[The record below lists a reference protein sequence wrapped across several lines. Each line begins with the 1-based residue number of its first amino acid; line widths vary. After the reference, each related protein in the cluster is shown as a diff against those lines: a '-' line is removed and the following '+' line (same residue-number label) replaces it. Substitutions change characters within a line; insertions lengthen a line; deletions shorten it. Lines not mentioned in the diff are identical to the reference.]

1 MGSIALLAVGSIA
14 WARFAP
20 EDGVVDKHA
29 HKAQHIADNVEL
41 RPLQPTT
48 SSQETDNGKN
58 KPLLPQTT
66 SDQKPPPPSSSSILG
81 GGKAQLR
88 AVRDTIRQY
97 EAATGE
103 RQLAARRAYNDAKQ
117 RLARQSS

>member
-20 EDGVVDKHA
+20 EDGVVEQA
-29 HKAQHIADNVEL
+29 HKFEL
-41 RPLQPTT
+41 KPLQSTT
-48 SSQETDNGKN
+48 SSRETDNGKN
-58 KPLLPQTT
+58 EPLLPQTT